1 MGNGS
6 LPQAA
11 AIVARVPIQPLLAFH
26 RPAPPL
32 LLLVLALHVVL
43 LLALANLGTWRDR
56 APQVAERAPLQVWL
70 LDAFKPWP
78 QPGAEVAKPTA
89 PIKRQTTVLRP
100 TATTE
105 PTQAITVPAA
115 EPGPAPA
122 PAAAPDTTPALTL
135 PAATPSPQAPPLNLA
150 LPRGASAPWRSVNP
164 ALDDRSARGPR
175 ATFEGRLARELG
187 GDGVWV
193 EERLGTDAVRFRRG
207 GTCVDVERGRSDQLD
222 AFNRN
227 SSLKPWVVKQARPC

>member
-1 MGNGS
+1 MENGS

-11 AIVARVPIQPLLAFH
+11 AIVARVPIQPLLAFK
-26 RPAPPL
+26 RPAPPW
-32 LLLVLALHVVL
+32 LLLVLALHAVL

-70 LDAFKPWP
+70 LDAFKPRS
-78 QPGAEVAKPTA
+78 QPVADVAKRTA
-89 PIKRQTTVLRP
+89 SNPRQTPVLRP
-100 TATTE
+100 NATTE
-105 PTQAITVPAA
+105 PTQAITAPAA
-115 EPGPAPA
+115 EAGPAPA
-122 PAAAPDTTPALTL
+122 PDSSPALTL
-135 PAATPSPQAPPLNLA
+135 PAPTPSPQTPPLNLA